1 MTSGTEL
8 TDLNIEA
15 TVIDA
20 DSGALR
26 FSIMDSNLN
35 TFSIFEVTG
44 AITVEQPLD
53 YETTQLYVFSIVV
66 TDGQD
71 NQDTAEVTISV
82 SDVNDNPPIFD
93 QSVYAI
99 TVPELQFLGN
109 MSRVGILNASDADS
123 GINGQVTFSI
133 VNGNED
139 SAFTLDSE
147 AGTIS
152 LSGQL
157 DRETTAS
164 YNLTVQA
171 LDGGEPQLNANAT
184 VLIAVSDVNDNAP
197 TFDQFS
203 YTVTVP
209 SDSSIGSTVFTA
221 AAKDNDIG
229 SNSAITYSIEGGNEN
244 EIFSID
250 KKSGAIF
257 IVQSLQDETVT
268 KLAVVAVDGG
278 FPSLSGTT
286 IVTVVVDN
294 TNSDIQ
300 QTTIIADMSLTTSS
314 SFKSAHLSFLP
325 LLLSIGLAYHLKD

>member
-1 MTSGTEL
+1 M
-8 TDLNIEA
+8 
-15 TVIDA
+15 
-20 DSGALR
+20 
-26 FSIMDSNLN
+26 
-35 TFSIFEVTG
+35 
-44 AITVEQPLD
+44 
-53 YETTQLYVFSIVV
+53 
-66 TDGQD
+66 
-71 NQDTAEVTISV
+71 
-82 SDVNDNPPIFD
+82 
-93 QSVYAI
+93 
-99 TVPELQFLGN
+99 
-109 MSRVGILNASDADS
+109 
-123 GINGQVTFSI
+123 
-133 VNGNED
+133 
-139 SAFTLDSE
+139 
-147 AGTIS
+147 
-152 LSGQL
+152 
-157 DRETTAS
+157 
-164 YNLTVQA
+164 
-171 LDGGEPQLNANAT
+171 
-184 VLIAVSDVNDNAP
+184 LIAVSDVNDNAP

-294 TNSDIQ
+294 NNSDIQ